1 MKVEELESRDTDLN
15 CFALANWCNAL
26 IIISG
31 GNKRFSLELDEV
43 LAFNVQTGKWSQSTF
58 PSMNQPRSHHSSCAM
73 KGKVYVFL
81 GLVKPALR
89 K

>member
-15 CFALANWCNAL
+15 FFALANWCNAL

-43 LAFNVQTGKWSQSTF
+43 LAFNV
-58 PSMNQPRSHHSSCAM
+58 
-73 KGKVYVFL
+73 
-81 GLVKPALR
+81 
-89 K
+89 